1 MPVID
6 VFDRDKK
13 KVGSL
18 ELNDKVFSIAW
29 KEKQVAVYEVVRMQ
43 TAGWRSGTHAT
54 KTSSTVSGG
63 GAKPFKQKGTGRAR
77 RGTTRA
83 GICRGGYVI
92 LGPQPRDYSYTVP
105 TKKRRLAVKAVLS
118 ERLESGNLFVVKGFN
133 FEKIQTRAASTLL
146 KKTWNIPEAIIL
158 TGDGEDN
165 FVMSVRN
172 IPEYLVLHFTQVNLY
187 DIVAYKTI
195 IMTEEAA
202 AYINEVYAS

>member
-1 MPVID
+1 MPAID

-18 ELNDKVFSIAW
+18 DLNEKVFSIVW
-29 KEKQVAVYEVVRMQ
+29 QDKQTAVYEVVRMQ
-43 TAGWRSGTHAT
+43 TAGWRAGTHAT
-54 KTSSTVSGG
+54 KTVSTISGG
-63 GAKPFKQKGTGRAR
+63 NSKPFRQKGTGRAR

-83 GICRGGYVI
+83 GILRGGYVI

-105 TKKRRLAVKAVLS
+105 AKKRRLALKAVLS
-118 ERLESGNLFVVKGFN
+118 ERFQSGNLFVVKGFG
-133 FEKIQTRAASTLL
+133 FDKIKTREARRIL
-146 KKTWNIPEAIIL
+146 KETWQIPEAVIL

-172 IPEYLVLHFTQVNLY
+172 IPEYLVLHYTQANLF
-187 DIVAYKTI
+187 DVMAYPTV

-202 AYINEVYAS
+202 TYFNEEYAS

>member
-1 MPVID
+1 L
-6 VFDRDKK
+6 DRDKK

-29 KEKQVAVYEVVRMQ
+29 QEKQVAVYETVRMQ
-43 TAGWRSGTHAT
+43 TAGWRAGTHAT
-54 KTSSTVSGG
+54 KTVSTISGG
-63 GAKPFKQKGTGRAR
+63 NSKPFHQKGTGRAR

-118 ERLESGNLFVVKGFN
+118 ERFQNGNIFVVREFN
-133 FEKIQTRAASTLL
+133 FNEIKTKEALKLL
-146 KKTWNIPEAIIL
+146 KKTWNIPEALII
-158 TGDGEDN
+158 TGDSEDN
-165 FVMSVRN
+165 FIMSVRN

-187 DIVAYKTI
+187 DVLAYRSI

-202 AYINEVYAS
+202 KYINEVYAS